1 MIQLNVAF
9 SFLNL
14 QDFIIPNIFIICFE
28 SFKVLASEDLKL
40 SHKSCKNSVS
50 LILLKIYGAAA
61 ISDVS
66 CFSVETYFNKYCFS
80 KKNTQSIF

>member
-28 SFKVLASEDLKL
+28 SFKVLSSEDLKL
-40 SHKSCKNSVS
+40 SHESCKNSVS
-50 LILLKIYGAAA
+50 LIFFKKCGAAA
-61 ISDVS
+61 ISGVD
-66 CFSVETYFNKYCFS
+66 CFSLETYFDIYYFS
-80 KKNTQSIF
+80 